1 MEAILASI
9 NWEAI
14 GVVLMS
20 ILSAYGVT
28 RAWLQS
34 MCAKIESTNLRVEE
48 HKDEIR
54 AIVEEMK
61 KVIAEQRGEA

>member
-1 MEAILASI
+1 MWQIIQAI

-28 RAWLQS
+28 RAWLHS
-34 MCAKIESTNLRVEE
+34 MCSKIESTNLRVEE
-48 HKDEIR
+48 HRDEIR

-61 KVIAEQRGEA
+61 KIIAEQRGQA